1 MGKKEEKYVLQSIFV
16 QAVGARSLLYI
27 LGFIFSTTWIATII
41 YDISK
46 KYLGDNLAYTVLLIS
61 ALLILLALFIYSKK
75 LKLEF
80 SADDNIDINA
90 VSKRSK
96 KVLILFLSTV
106 HNDFYNTLT
115 DSINKETID
124 KWLSGHN
131 SWKMPY
137 SSINGHKSTLE
148 KIYILTSPESS
159 RQYNQFKKLINKS
172 HKREFE
178 MKELLIQ
185 NINDI
190 EEYNSIFNKIY
201 SECKILYSENDI
213 VIDATSGTKL
223 FSIAGGYFA
232 LSSEKIIQYI
242 NTSNYKV
249 YQFNN
254 RVLDKDSK

>member
-27 LGFIFSTTWIATII
+27 LGFIFSTTWIATIV

-46 KYLGDNLAYTVLLIS
+46 KCLGDNLAYTVLIIF
-61 ALLILLALFIYSKK
+61 ALSILFTLFIYSKK
-75 LKLEF
+75 LQQEF
-80 SADDNIDINA
+80 SEDDNIDINA
-90 VSKRSK
+90 VSERPK

-124 KWLSGHN
+124 EWLGGRN

-159 RQYNQFKKLINKS
+159 SQYNQFKKLIKKS

-185 NINDI
+185 DINDI

-201 SECKILYSENDI
+201 SECEIYSENDI

-223 FSIAGGYFA
+223 FSIAGSYFA
-232 LSSEKIIQYI
+232 LSSEKMIQYI
-242 NTSNYKV
+242 NTNDYKV

-254 RVLDKDSK
+254 RVLDKGSK